1 MIQDFNLTREG
12 ILEKARMCI
21 SGDRDHQ
28 YGSPEDSFKA
38 IAGFWET
45 YLKTKCVSAE
55 VDVRVSAEDV
65 AAMMV
70 LFKIARVAT
79 GSYSEDSWIDCA
91 GYAACGGEIGGKIN
105 DWE

>member
-21 SGDRDHQ
+21 CGDRDHQ

-45 YLKTKCVSAE
+45 YLKTKCVSSGT
-55 VDVRVSAEDV
+55 DVRISAEDV
-65 AAMMV
+65 AAMMT
-70 LFKIARVAT
+70 LFKIARIAT
-79 GSYSEDSWIDCA
+79 GQNKDDNWIDGC
-91 GYAACGGEIGGKIN
+91 GYLACGGELSGRSVERN
-105 DWE
+105 